1 MSEQHTQPTI
11 GTARGSG
18 ESKLSKDT
26 LFHLLGSQRRRWAIR
41 YLTDNE
47 EENVAVGDLADQVAA
62 WEHGLSPEQVTAKQR
77 KRTYTSLQQT
87 HLPALDEVDVIDL
100 DTDRG
105 VVSVTEQM
113 EALDIYLEI
122 VPKRTIPWSVYY
134 LGIGIVSFAMV
145 AITAIINAGF
155 IDADP
160 FAVVPPLGWAMLIS
174 LTVTVSGAI
183 HTYRT
188 RTMRLDSQGLPPEV
202 DQQS

>member
-1 MSEQHTQPTI
+1 MSEQHTRPTI
-11 GTARGSG
+11 GTARGPD
-18 ESKLSKDT
+18 ETKLSKDT
-26 LFHLLGSQRRRWAIR
+26 LFHLLGNQRRRWTIR
-41 YLTDNE
+41 YLTDKE
-47 EENVAVGDLADQVAA
+47 DVTVSDLAEQVAA
-62 WEHGLSPEQVTAKQR
+62 WEHGLPPEQVTAQQR

-87 HLPALDEVDVIDL
+87 HLPALEEVGAIDL
-100 DTDRG
+100 DADRG

-113 EALDIYLEI
+113 DALDIYLEI

-134 LGIGIVSFAMV
+134 LGLGIVSLTMV

-160 FAVVPPLGWAMLIS
+160 FAVVPPLGWAVLIS
-174 LTVTVSGAI
+174 LAVTVSGAI

-202 DQQS
+202 DQKS